1 MPCCFGAG
9 RCSSSNGSSRLV
21 FLISSLRSS
30 VLVRVP
36 EVTLDTFSV
45 RFWACSSFRALLFW
59 CREVLL
65 VLFCQQQQQ
74 QQRQQRQQP
83 SSISH
88 QFPQV
93 FSSSR
98 VSEVTLGT
106 FSVRFCGLFVLPCLA
121 VLVPGA
127 ALATLLSAAAEAAA
141 AARAVL
147 VPGGAFGQQQ
157 QQQQR
162 QRQQPSSISHQFS
175 LISSLRSSVLVRVP
189 EVTLDTFSVRFCGL
203 FVLPCLAVSVP
214 GGAAAATAA
223 AV

>member
-1 MPCCFGAG
+1 MFLVGA
-9 RCSSSNGSSRLV
+9 RN
-21 FLISSLRSS
+21 
-30 VLVRVP
+30 VRVP

-65 VLFCQQQQQ
+65 VLFCQQQ

-121 VLVPGA
+121 VLVPGG
-127 ALATLLSAAAEAAA
+127 ALATLLSAAAEA

-175 LISSLRSSVLVRVP
+175 LISSLRSSVPVELQKSR
-189 EVTLDTFSVRFCGL
+189 
-203 FVLPCLAVSVP
+203 
-214 GGAAAATAA
+214 
-223 AV
+223 